1 MYTPSCARNTISD
14 ALGAKINHIVTWAFL
29 IRLHLLCVFAGP
41 KHSLTQISQSML
53 DLCDEKL
60 KEASLVNE
68 LWSEWRG
75 GGMVGVVEDFEDR
88 GCA

>member
-1 MYTPSCARNTISD
+1 M
-14 ALGAKINHIVTWAFL
+14 
-29 IRLHLLCVFAGP
+29 FAGP

-68 LWSEWRG
+68 LRSEWRG
-75 GGMVGVVEDFEDR
+75 RDGW
-88 GCA
+88 GCLRIEIMSRQNTRLQKGEKNKGTF

>member
-1 MYTPSCARNTISD
+1 M
-14 ALGAKINHIVTWAFL
+14 
-29 IRLHLLCVFAGP
+29 FAGP

-68 LWSEWRG
+68 LWSERRG
-75 GGMVGVVEDFEDR
+75 EGCSDMVEDFEDR
-88 GCA
+88 RLV